1 MGGKVDAATRVKLL
15 KELDTQDDHKLHIQ
29 LVKSEDARKAFISKL
44 QSQRLLQVEK
54 ASQRL
59 LKADEK
65 REARLVQLDIIKQQQ
80 AERAKEM
87 QEKDKARQ
95 GTQAQ
100 LELLMKQK
108 EAQAIRKLVQEKD
121 EQERGMGK
129 EKDVAR
135 QRRKMQE
142 RSANEVKA
150 IEAERAKQLGRKRD
164 DQVAK
169 REVAIAK
176 KSRGIAEKVFQI
188 KEARRAVEARRRAE
202 KDQLLEEMWQRK
214 SDAIREKEKKMEA
227 FAAMEEVREGNCRNR
242 ERRRAHNER
251 DRFRALRDAEAKEE
265 EETLARRNAARKE
278 QLLQWQI
285 AAQGAASERREIERR
300 NVGRERKIQA
310 REELRLRRF
319 RETQFL
325 ETQRSNAFGGA
336 KKGDD
341 SRPGSPSAGDGPQI
355 PEGSSAAEI
364 EAFQKSFEEQ
374 ERQRRRAERQEKLKQ
389 DEAKQ
394 AKMQQLTGPD
404 PTARELARIAKW
416 RAADDEKKQRLQ
428 NAKLKQE
435 LEAEARMD
443 HVIKATNDRSAVWAE
458 LEEKR
463 RAASQERT
471 IARREAVAERT
482 KKLPVGLALP
492 RVFVF

>member
-1 MGGKVDAATRVKLL
+1 
-15 KELDTQDDHKLHIQ
+15 
-29 LVKSEDARKAFISKL
+29 
-44 QSQRLLQVEK
+44 
-54 ASQRL
+54 
-59 LKADEK
+59 
-65 REARLVQLDIIKQQQ
+65 
-80 AERAKEM
+80 
-87 QEKDKARQ
+87 
-95 GTQAQ
+95 
-100 LELLMKQK
+100 
-108 EAQAIRKLVQEKD
+108 
-121 EQERGMGK
+121 
-129 EKDVAR
+129 
-135 QRRKMQE
+135 
-142 RSANEVKA
+142 
-150 IEAERAKQLGRKRD
+150 
-164 DQVAK
+164 
-169 REVAIAK
+169 
-176 KSRGIAEKVFQI
+176 
-188 KEARRAVEARRRAE
+188 
-202 KDQLLEEMWQRK
+202 MWQRK
-214 SDAIREKEKKMEA
+214 SDLLKEKEKKMEA

-265 EETLARRNAARKE
+265 EETLARRNAARKD

-336 KKGDD
+336 AKKGED
-341 SRPGSPSAGDGPQI
+341 SRPGSPTKGDDGPQI

-374 ERQRRRAERQEKLKQ
+374 ERQRRRAERQEKLKLE
-389 DEAKQ
+389 EAKQ

-404 PTARELARIAKW
+404 PTARELSRIAKW
-416 RAADDEKKQRLQ
+416 RSADDEKKQRLQ

-435 LEAEARMD
+435 LEAEAGMD
-443 HVIKATNDRSAVWAE
+443 QVIKATNDRTSIWAE

-471 IARREAVAERT
+471 IARREGVAERT